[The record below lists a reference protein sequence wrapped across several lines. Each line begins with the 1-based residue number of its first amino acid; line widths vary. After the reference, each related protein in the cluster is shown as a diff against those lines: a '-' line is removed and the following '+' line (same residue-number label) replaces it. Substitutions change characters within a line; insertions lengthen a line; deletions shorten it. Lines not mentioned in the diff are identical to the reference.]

1 MRYVKNKLYIR
12 IRLPYLTKKKVSPF
26 SKTSFINIKNP
37 HLGPRIPFILLIFL
51 GVFSKSRHVR
61 VDRRKSIQNQP
72 IKSIKIILNWVLL
85 AYFPHS
91 CTQTC
96 IFEVL
101 LAYFPHS
108 CTQTYIFEVLLAYF
122 PYSCTKT
129 CIFEVILVYFT
140 HSCTQTCISAVHLVV
155 KKAIAKSVHNFQFVS
170 HLGWD
175 PL

>member
-1 MRYVKNKLYIR
+1 MKILEQCI
-12 IRLPYLTKKKVSPF
+12 LPYLTKKKVSPF
-26 SKTSFINIKNP
+26 SRTSFINVNNP
-37 HLGPRIPFILLIFL
+37 HLGPQIPFILLIFL
-51 GVFSKSRHVR
+51 GVFSKWKKKAYVR

-108 CTQTYIFEVLLAYF
+108 CTQTCIFEVLLAYF
-122 PYSCTKT
+122 P
-129 CIFEVILVYFT
+129 
-140 HSCTQTCISAVHLVV
+140 HSCTQTCIFEVL
-155 KKAIAKSVHNFQFVS
+155 
-170 HLGWD
+170 
-175 PL
+175 